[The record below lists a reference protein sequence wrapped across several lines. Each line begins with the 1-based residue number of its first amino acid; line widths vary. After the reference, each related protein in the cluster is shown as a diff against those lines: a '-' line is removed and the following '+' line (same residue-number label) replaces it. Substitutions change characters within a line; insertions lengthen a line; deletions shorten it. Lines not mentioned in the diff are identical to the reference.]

1 MRQSSN
7 VSQDPDPAGTLTIQ
21 LGKVLVTANSPVLGD
36 MLVRILARRAETV
49 MITWGVR
56 EGLTRIAENADLDL
70 VLSDLEFTDGDGF
83 LLLECVRALEEPR
96 PKVIL
101 VSGRREE
108 SDASRAAE
116 LGAIGLLVKPIRFR
130 DVARL
135 LRYASGAV
143 KQRRQRRRWGGPVF
157 LVDAG
162 GGGARS
168 GAAPQL
174 LWYVRDLSS
183 SGAFLETETPLPLR
197 SRLELTLPVGSSD
210 VRVTA
215 EVVRVQQPS
224 WEHAGGV
231 GVRFVDSPRAV
242 EDLLEQHV
250 AEAGSEAY

>member
-1 MRQSSN
+1 MLQSSS
-7 VSQDPDPAGTLTIQ
+7 VADGPDPADTWTTQ

-49 MITWGVR
+49 MIAWGVR

-70 VLSDLEFTDGDGF
+70 VLSDLELTDGDGF
-83 LLLECVRALEEPR
+83 LLLECVRALEK
-96 PKVIL
+96 PKPKIIL
-101 VSGRREE
+101 VSGTHVE
-108 SDASRAAE
+108 SDASRAVE

-135 LRYASGAV
+135 LRSASGAV
-143 KQRRQRRRWGGPVF
+143 EPRSRRRRWGGPVF

-162 GGGARS
+162 GGSTRS
-168 GAAPQL
+168 GAIPQL

-197 SRLELTLPVGSSD
+197 SRLELALPVGSSD

-224 WEHAGGV
+224 WERPGGV
-231 GVRFVDSPRAV
+231 GVRFIDSPPAV
-242 EDLLEQHV
+242 EDLLDQHV